1 LAISAEQQRKRCM
14 LTASDWPSR
23 VSENGHLVQLS
34 EASLNSI
41 VYQSSKVKHE
51 SDHKKRPVTEQL
63 FESVDRYIIPRI
75 QRQSSDSRNTE
86 ITISK

>member
-1 LAISAEQQRKRCM
+1 MLEEDHLFVGIVTLDRDGILATSAEQQRKRCM

-41 VYQSSKVKHE
+41 LYQSSKVKRE
-51 SDHKKRPVTEQL
+51 K
-63 FESVDRYIIPRI
+63 
-75 QRQSSDSRNTE
+75 
-86 ITISK
+86 